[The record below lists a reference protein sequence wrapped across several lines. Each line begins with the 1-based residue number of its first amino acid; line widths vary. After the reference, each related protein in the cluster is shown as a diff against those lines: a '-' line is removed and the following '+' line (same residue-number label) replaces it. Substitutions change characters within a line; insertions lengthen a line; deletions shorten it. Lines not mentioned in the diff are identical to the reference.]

1 MFYKHW
7 KKIALTL
14 TAFFWASCSETT
26 EDTPL
31 YGCPPDGCYDEPE
44 SSDSNN
50 EESSSSEK
58 TISSSSE
65 TASSS
70 SETSKPESSET
81 ANTESSSSET
91 SEAVSSSSELSEE
104 SSSSSELSGES
115 SSSEVTCVPLDSSVT
130 YFYDDYIADVKKM
143 WSEQAAKRDA
153 AAKIDSI
160 KTTLVETPMCL
171 ENLRDELDRFIA
183 LYGAPVVIDSAVESC
198 SDGTIRP
205 SEEYAKFL
213 KMKEEWEANLPA
225 LEEELKKVYED
236 KLKELEAR
244 INKCLSGE
252 ADSNQ

>member
-1 MFYKHW
+1 MFYNHW

-81 ANTESSSSET
+81 ANTESSSSESIET
-91 SEAVSSSSELSEE
+91 
-104 SSSSSELSGES
+104 ES
-115 SSSEVTCVPLDSSVT
+115 SSSEAKSSSSEITCVPLDSTVS
-130 YFYDDYIADVKKM
+130 YFTDDYNEDLEKL
-143 WSEQAAKRDA
+143 WSKQAAQHDAAKR
-153 AAKIDSI
+153 IDSI
-160 KTTLVETPMCL
+160 KTTLAETPMCL
-171 ENLRDELDRFIA
+171 ENLRMELERFVA
-183 LYGAPVVIDSAVESC
+183 LYGAPIDIKNAVDSC

-213 KMKEEWEANLPA
+213 KMQEEWEANLPA
-225 LEEELKKVYED
+225 LEEELKKVYEE
-236 KLKELEAR
+236 KMKEIEDR
-244 INKCLSGE
+244 INKCLKG
-252 ADSNQ
+252 N

>member
-14 TAFFWASCSETT
+14 TALFWASCSETH
-26 EDTPL
+26 EEAVL

-50 EESSSSEK
+50 DESSSSEK

-81 ANTESSSSET
+81 ANTESSSSESIET
-91 SEAVSSSSELSEE
+91 
-104 SSSSSELSGES
+104 ES
-115 SSSEVTCVPLDSSVT
+115 SSSEAKSSSSEITCVPLDSTVS
-130 YFYDDYIADVKKM
+130 YFTDDYNEELEKL
-143 WSEQAAKRDA
+143 WSKQAAQHDAAKR
-153 AAKIDSI
+153 IDSI
-160 KTTLVETPMCL
+160 KTTLAETPMCL
-171 ENLRDELDRFIA
+171 ENLRMELERFVA
-183 LYGAPVVIDSAVESC
+183 LYGAPIDIKNAVDSC

-213 KMKEEWEANLPA
+213 KMQEEWEANKPA
-225 LEEELKKVYED
+225 LDAECKKVYED

-244 INKCLSGE
+244 INKCLNGSSDE
-252 ADSNQ
+252 AGA